1 MSRIP
6 FDQLPADVRQAV
18 SDKTGP
24 VHLAVTM
31 TGGMNSG
38 VASVL
43 ETESGSVFVKGIA
56 SDHAQ
61 VAAQRREAEIA
72 PTCPRPVP
80 ACTGTWKSVDGAFSD
95 TRSSAVATPTT
106 APAPPTWCS

>member
-1 MSRIP
+1 MSMSRIP
-6 FDQLPADVRQAV
+6 FAQLPADVRQAV
-18 SDKTGP
+18 TDKTGP
-24 VHLAVTM
+24 VHQAVAM

-61 VAAQRREAEIA
+61 VSAQRREAEIA
-72 PTCPRPVP
+72 PHLPTSCPR
-80 ACTGTWKSVDGAFSD
+80 
-95 TRSSAVATPTT
+95 
-106 APAPPTWCS
+106 